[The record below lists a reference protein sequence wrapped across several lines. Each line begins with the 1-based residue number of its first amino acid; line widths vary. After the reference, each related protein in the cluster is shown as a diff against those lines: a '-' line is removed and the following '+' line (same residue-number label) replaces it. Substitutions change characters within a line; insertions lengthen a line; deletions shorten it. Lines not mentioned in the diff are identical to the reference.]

1 MNFILIEDHNLVRQG
16 VSKIIEEKSDFSCS
30 GTFASIEDA
39 KKFLAD
45 YCRTPDYQSLICIVD
60 INLGGMSDDEDG
72 LSLIRFIKEKYTR
85 LSCICYSMFKGAGIV
100 EQAVAA
106 GAVAYVSKNA
116 DLEVLLQAM
125 EKASKG
131 DGSFFMEESLTS
143 DYVIYTNLYHSLTK
157 RERELTGLFFQHKS
171 DEEIAQSMGI
181 TVRAV
186 CNYMTRILSKL
197 GVVSK
202 KELMTKFG
210 DMSGGG
216 YKCIVDIYSR
226 LASLMKKFTRNRLT
240 FSHYK
245 KSLLVY
251 YLKNGKPKKLL
262 HYCFFNGFLL
272 NTGRPAA
279 LHRRKE

>member
-16 VSKIIEEKSDFSCS
+16 VSKIIEEKSDFRCS
-30 GTFASIEDA
+30 GTFASIDEA

-45 YCRTPDYQSLICIVD
+45 YCKAPDYQSLICIVD
-60 INLGGMSDDEDG
+60 INLGDMSDDADG
-72 LSLIRFIKEKYTR
+72 LYLIRFIKENYPR
-85 LSCICYSMFKGAGIV
+85 LNCICYSMFKGAGIV

-125 EKASKG
+125 EKACKG

-171 DEEIAQSMGI
+171 EEEIAQSMGI

-186 CNYMTRILSKL
+186 DNYMTRILSKL
-197 GVVSK
+197 GVASK
-202 KELMTKFG
+202 KELMAKFG
-210 DMSGGG
+210 DMGGVQAYRG
-216 YKCIVDIYSR
+216 
-226 LASLMKKFTRNRLT
+226 
-240 FSHYK
+240 
-245 KSLLVY
+245 
-251 YLKNGKPKKLL
+251 
-262 HYCFFNGFLL
+262 
-272 NTGRPAA
+272 
-279 LHRRKE
+279 

>member
-16 VSKIIEEKSDFSCS
+16 VSKVIEEKSDFSCS

-100 EQAVAA
+100 EQTVAA

-125 EKASKG
+125 EKACKG

-171 DEEIAQSMGI
+171 EEEIAQSMGI

-210 DMSGGG
+210 DMGG
-216 YKCIVDIYSR
+216 YKCIEDDNLSR
-226 LASLMKKFTRNRLT
+226 HL
-240 FSHYK
+240 
-245 KSLLVY
+245 
-251 YLKNGKPKKLL
+251 
-262 HYCFFNGFLL
+262 
-272 NTGRPAA
+272 
-279 LHRRKE
+279 